1 MDLYNESRSLVYS
14 GTLGRR
20 MRSDMGHT
28 WVDLHVALLDNYR
41 QLNPLV
47 LRVKVTQI
55 FTVLL
60 TKEEQQNGVTK
71 YRLTSRVRVS
81 TGGMSYV

>member
-14 GTLGRR
+14 STLARR
-20 MRSDMGHT
+20 LRSEMGST

-41 QLNPLV
+41 QFSPLTV
-47 LRVKVTQI
+47 RKITQASA
-55 FTVLL
+55 VLL

-71 YRLTSRVRVS
+71 SRLISRVRNDIS
-81 TGGMSYV
+81 